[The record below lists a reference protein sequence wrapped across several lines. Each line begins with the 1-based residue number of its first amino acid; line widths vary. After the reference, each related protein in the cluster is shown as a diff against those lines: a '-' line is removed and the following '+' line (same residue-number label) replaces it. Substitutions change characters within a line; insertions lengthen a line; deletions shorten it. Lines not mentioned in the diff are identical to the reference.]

1 MFSKRPT
8 IAEIDLAALL
18 HNYAALQT
26 CAGSGVTVIPVV
38 KADAYGHG
46 ALPVAACLAAV
57 GVPGFAVATV
67 NEAKALKDSG
77 IKDSILILGVLY
89 EEDLPLVGQG
99 GIVPVLWERES
110 AQRLSA
116 FAQQEGKTVDVQ
128 VKIDTGMSRAGVV
141 ETEAHAFIAL
151 VKDLPGLN
159 LVGLLSHLA
168 VADGEKAWERRY
180 TENQARAFAT
190 VCTGFSEIDPQP
202 LVLHLANSAALVRYD
217 FPVCNQA
224 RAGIALYG
232 SYPDDGLREKVDL
245 RPVMTVKSG
254 IVLLKTLKP
263 GQSVSYGCTY
273 TAREEI
279 TIALLP
285 IGYADGLRRS
295 LSGRGEVLVRGRR
308 APIAGRVCMDWTM
321 VDVTDVEGVA
331 VGDEVVILG
340 IQGDEEISAE
350 ELAAT
355 LGTISYEVFCAWSS
369 RVRRQY
375 LRPERQ
381 RGSTLG
387 VQP

>member
-8 IAEIDLAALL
+8 VAEIDLAALV

-26 CAGSGVTVIPVV
+26 CAGPNVAVIPVI

-46 ALPVAACLAAV
+46 ALPIAACLAAV
-57 GVPGFAVATV
+57 GVPGFAVATA

-77 IKDSILILGVLY
+77 IKESILILGTLY
-89 EEDLPLVGQG
+89 EEDLPLVLQG
-99 GIVPVLWERES
+99 GIVPVLWEPES
-110 AQRLSA
+110 AQQLSA
-116 FAQQEGKTVDVQ
+116 FAQRAGKTVAVQ
-128 VKIDTGMSRAGVV
+128 IKIDTGMSRAGVA
-141 ETEAHAFIAL
+141 ETEALAFISL
-151 VKDLPGLN
+151 VKELPGLN

-168 VADGEKAWERRY
+168 VADGEKTWERHY
-180 TENQARAFAT
+180 TENQSRAFAA
-190 VCTGFSEIDPQP
+190 VCTGSSKVDLKSLAI
-202 LVLHLANSAALVRYD
+202 HLANSAGLIRYD
-217 FPVCNQA
+217 FPGCNQA

-232 SYPDDGLREKVDL
+232 SYPDEGLRDKIDL

-308 APIAGRVCMDWTM
+308 APITGRVCMDWTM
-321 VDVTDVEGVA
+321 VDVTDIEGAA

-355 LGTISYEVFCAWSS
+355 LGTISYEVFCAWSP
-369 RVRRQY
+369 RVKRQY
-375 LRPERQ
+375 LQ
-381 RGSTLG
+381 GSG
-387 VQP
+387 VAADDGA

>member
-1 MFSKRPT
+1 MFSRRPT
-8 IAEIDLAALL
+8 IAEIDLSALL
-18 HNYAALQT
+18 HNYAALQA
-26 CAGSGVTVIPVV
+26 CAGPEVAVIPVV

-46 ALPVAACLAAV
+46 AGPVAAALSAV

-67 NEAKALKDSG
+67 NEAKVLKDSG
-77 IKDSILILGVLY
+77 IKDIILILGALY
-89 EEDLPLVGQG
+89 EEDLSLVAQG
-99 GIVPVLWERES
+99 GMVPVLWDLES

-116 FAQQEGKTVDVQ
+116 FAQQESLTFDVQ
-128 VKIDTGMSRAGVV
+128 IKIDTGMSRAGVV
-141 ETEAHAFIAL
+141 ATEALDFIAL
-151 VKDLPGLN
+151 VKELPGLN

-180 TENQARAFAT
+180 TENQAQTFAA
-190 VCTGFSEIDPQP
+190 VCSGSSEVDLQSLAI
-202 LVLHLANSAALVRYD
+202 HLANSAGLVRYD
-217 FPVCNQA
+217 FPGCNQA

-232 SYPDDGLREKVDL
+232 SYPDEGLRDKIDL

-308 APIAGRVCMDWTM
+308 APLAGRVCMDWTM
-321 VDVTDVEGVA
+321 VDVTDIENVA
-331 VGDEVVILG
+331 VGDEVVIMG
-340 IQGDEEISAE
+340 SQGDQEITAE

-355 LGTISYEVFCAWSS
+355 LGTISYEIFCAWSP

-375 LRPERQ
+375 IQ
-381 RGSTLG
+381 FYNGG
-387 VQP
+387 

>member
-8 IAEIDLAALL
+8 VAEIDLTALL
-18 HNYAALQT
+18 HNYAVLQV
-26 CAGSGVTVIPVV
+26 CAGPKVEVIPVV

-46 ALPVAACLAAV
+46 AVPVAVCLAAV

-67 NEAKALKDSG
+67 NEAKVLKDSG
-77 IKDSILILGVLY
+77 IKEEILILGALY
-89 EEDLPLVGQG
+89 EEDLSLVAQG
-99 GIVPVLWERES
+99 GIVPVLWEPES
-110 AQRLSA
+110 AQNLSA
-116 FAQQEGKTVDVQ
+116 LAQQEGRIIDVQ
-128 VKIDTGMSRAGVV
+128 IKIDTGMSRAGIV
-141 ETEAHAFIAL
+141 ETEALAFISL
-151 VKDLPGLN
+151 VKELPGLN
-159 LVGLLSHLA
+159 LTGLLSHLA

-180 TENQARAFAT
+180 TDNQARVFAT
-190 VCTGFSEIDPQP
+190 VCTGFSEFNQQP
-202 LVLHLANSAALVRYD
+202 LAFHLANSAALVRYN
-217 FPVCNQA
+217 FTGCNQA

-232 SYPDDGLREKVDL
+232 SYPDEGLRDKVDL

-308 APIAGRVCMDWTM
+308 APIVGRVCMDWTM
-321 VDVTDVEGVA
+321 VDVTDIEAVA
-331 VGDEVVILG
+331 VGDEVVLLG
-340 IQGDEEISAE
+340 TQGDEEISAE
-350 ELAAT
+350 ELAGT
-355 LGTISYEVFCAWSS
+355 LGTISYEVFCAWSP

-375 LRPERQ
+375 I
-381 RGSTLG
+381 
-387 VQP
+387 QP

>member
-8 IAEIDLAALL
+8 IAEIDLGALV
-18 HNYAALQT
+18 HNYAALQA
-26 CAGSGVTVIPVV
+26 CAGSNVAVIPVV

-67 NEAKALKDSG
+67 NEAQALKDSG
-77 IKDSILILGVLY
+77 IKENILILGALY
-89 EEDLPLVGQG
+89 EEDLPLVARG
-99 GIVPVLWERES
+99 GIVPVLWEPES

-116 FAQQEGKTVDVQ
+116 LARQKGRTIDVQ
-128 VKIDTGMSRAGVV
+128 IKIDTGMSRAGIV
-141 ETEAHAFIAL
+141 ETKALAFIAL
-151 VKDLPGLN
+151 VKALPGLN

-190 VCTGFSEIDPQP
+190 SCTGFSEFDSQS
-202 LVLHLANSAALVRYD
+202 LALHLANSAGLIRYD
-217 FPVCNQA
+217 FPGCNQA

-232 SYPDDGLREKVDL
+232 SYPDEGLRDKVDL
-245 RPVMTVKSG
+245 RPVMSVKSG

-308 APIAGRVCMDWTM
+308 APLAGRVCMDWTM
-321 VDVTDVEGVA
+321 VDVTDIEGVA
-331 VGDEVVILG
+331 IGDEVVILG
-340 IQGDEEISAE
+340 AQGDQEISAE

-355 LGTISYEVFCAWSS
+355 LGTISYEIFCAWSS
-369 RVRRQY
+369 RVLRQY
-375 LRPERQ
+375 I
-381 RGSTLG
+381 
-387 VQP
+387 QP

>member
-8 IAEIDLAALL
+8 VAEIDLAALL
-18 HNYAALQT
+18 HNYAALQV
-26 CAGSGVTVIPVV
+26 CAGPKVEVIPVV

-46 ALPVAACLAAV
+46 AVPVAVCLAAV

-67 NEAKALKDSG
+67 NEAKVLKDSG
-77 IKDSILILGVLY
+77 IKEEILILGALY
-89 EEDLPLVGQG
+89 EEDLSLVAQG
-99 GIVPVLWERES
+99 GIVPVLWEPES
-110 AQRLSA
+110 AQHLSA
-116 FAQQEGKTVDVQ
+116 FAQQEGRIIDVQ
-128 VKIDTGMSRAGVV
+128 IKIDTGMSRAGIV
-141 ETEAHAFIAL
+141 ETEALAFISL
-151 VKDLPGLN
+151 VKELPGLN
-159 LVGLLSHLA
+159 LTGLLSHLA

-180 TENQARAFAT
+180 TDNQAQAFAA
-190 VCTGFSEIDPQP
+190 VCTGFSEFGPQP
-202 LVLHLANSAALVRYD
+202 LAFHLANSAALVRYD
-217 FPVCNQA
+217 FTGCNQA

-232 SYPDDGLREKVDL
+232 SYPDEGLRDKVDL

-308 APIAGRVCMDWTM
+308 APIVGRVCMDWTM
-321 VDVTDVEGVA
+321 VDVTDIEAVA
-331 VGDEVVILG
+331 VGDEVVLLG

-350 ELAAT
+350 ELAST
-355 LGTISYEVFCAWSS
+355 LGTISYEVFCAWSP

-375 LRPERQ
+375 I
-381 RGSTLG
+381 
-387 VQP
+387 QP